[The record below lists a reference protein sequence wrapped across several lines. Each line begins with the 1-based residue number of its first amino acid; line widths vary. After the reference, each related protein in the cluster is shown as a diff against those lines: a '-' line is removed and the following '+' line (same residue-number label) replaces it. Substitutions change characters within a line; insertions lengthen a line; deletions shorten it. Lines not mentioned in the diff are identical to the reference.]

1 MQVDYRAYPHP
12 VLAYFSDDF
21 VRCLYQTSLRPSV
34 SLTSYRFS
42 VTSKT
47 SSRGLLQLIADGAAH
62 HALHVE
68 SPSTRYRRLF
78 SSSNESFDVDVP
90 SECLD
95 GKVQLCTFILAA
107 QDIDAYRN
115 PDFHPDFGGR
125 SFRIKKG
132 DVLAVDRDRFFFAE
146 KDYDPLRKLPSIFT
160 VAKNLDPDAPTIDVD
175 LAGHKVV
182 LRLSTEM
189 FEAYTSLSRDQAMA
203 PVLSSLV
210 IMPALV
216 SVIEMIGLSG
226 PEGRAD
232 FEERRWYRVLAEK
245 LRELDYNIDKGDEFA
260 DSSLVISQKLIGQPL
275 LAAVR
280 SLVELEESE

>member
-34 SLTSYRFS
+34 SRTAYRFS

-47 SSRGLLQLIADGAAH
+47 SSRGLLELIADGLAH

-68 SPSTRYRRLF
+68 SPSTRYRKLF
-78 SSSNESFDVDVP
+78 SSSSESFEVDVP
-90 SECLD
+90 GDCLD

-107 QDIDAYRN
+107 QDIDAYCN
-115 PDFHPDFGGR
+115 PDFHPDFGNR

-160 VAKNLDPDAPTIDVD
+160 VAKNSDTDAPAIDLD

-182 LRLSTEM
+182 LRLSAEM
-189 FEAYTSLSRDQAMA
+189 FEAYTLLTRDQAMA

-210 IMPALV
+210 IVPALV
-216 SVIEMIGLSG
+216 SVIEMIGSSG
-226 PEGRAD
+226 PEGRTD
-232 FEERRWYRVLAEK
+232 FEERRWYRVLAAK
-245 LRELDYNIDKGDEFA
+245 LRELGYNIDIGDEFT
-260 DSSLVISQKLIGQPL
+260 DSSLVIAQRLIGQPM
-275 LAAVR
+275 LAAAR